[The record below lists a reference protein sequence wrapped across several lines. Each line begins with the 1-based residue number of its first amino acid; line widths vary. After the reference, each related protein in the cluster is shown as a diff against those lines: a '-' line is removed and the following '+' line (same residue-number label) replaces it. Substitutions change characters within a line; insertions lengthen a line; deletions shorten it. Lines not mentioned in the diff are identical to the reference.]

1 MFGGLKLVWQK
12 ANSHSKKTYKLP
24 YILLTSSLWPQ
35 QWHHRACHCWSPVMK
50 SSPPCRRGLPFI
62 CHLTPAFYL
71 PLVSLLSPLTPP
83 HAPTDWP
90 SSKMHWIPMFPQ
102 HSAWPLTPSRG
113 STVPTDLGTSS
124 LSRANRVPSSTLRP
138 LSRLTLHPL
147 SLSPNFPFRANAIPS
162 RSGWWSAAQGQGRG
176 EAAMG
181 NTCGVAECRERPSTQ
196 SKCKDCSVIKKIMP

>member
-83 HAPTDWP
+83 MLPLIDPHPRCIEYQCSRSTQPDLWPPPEAPQ
-90 SSKMHWIPMFPQ
+90 FPPTSGRA
-102 HSAWPLTPSRG
+102 HLAELTECQ
-113 STVPTDLGTSS
+113 VAHYALS
-124 LSRANRVPSSTLRP
+124 LASPSTL
-138 LSRLTLHPL
+138 
-147 SLSPNFPFRANAIPS
+147 FPFPPTSHFGPTQFPA
-162 RSGWWSAAQGQGRG
+162 GAADGALPRDKG
-176 EAAMG
+176 E
-181 NTCGVAECRERPSTQ
+181 ERRRWETH
-196 SKCKDCSVIKKIMP
+196 VE